1 MTPNESTT
9 PPHARDA
16 GKRLLHLLLERLAQR
31 TAGDGQDDRRGKR
44 PRRRSRTF
52 AHHVQLGDGPLELRV
67 DDLLERLENGVAVD
81 LHRSCTVAKIGGV
94 TWLGL
99 VRKNLLRRPVRTLLT
114 AAGVALGVGLI
125 VALLSIAAGTE
136 RTAGDLIHVGR
147 ADFGLFQSGV
157 SDATKSLLPDSLESR
172 IRHDAGVAQ
181 TALVFLDVTTVN
193 KQAASLVIGLDPSEF
208 AAKRLTLVE
217 GTRAGALAGD
227 HFDASSERR
236 CTSASAPFPSTGIF
250 HSGDRFEDS
259 GVVLPLSTVQA
270 LANRPGEMTSI
281 GVIVMPRQRPQ
292 AVAKRLEKRYG
303 ITAVVE
309 PGQAVNV
316 DTSSRL
322 IIDVGWVISV
332 LALIVGGIGVTNTM
346 AMSVFERVRE
356 IGILRA
362 VGWPGRRIA
371 ALIVS
376 EALGISLVAL
386 ALGLGVGVLAAHLF
400 TAQTGLSTL
409 VSPAFTASVFGWGL
423 AFALGV
429 GLLGAVY
436 PAWRALRLSPIEAL
450 RRE

>member
-1 MTPNESTT
+1 MTW
-9 PPHARDA
+9 
-16 GKRLLHLLLERLAQR
+16 
-31 TAGDGQDDRRGKR
+31 
-44 PRRRSRTF
+44 F
-52 AHHVQLGDGPLELRV
+52 
-67 DDLLERLENGVAVD
+67 
-81 LHRSCTVAKIGGV
+81 
-94 TWLGL
+94 GL

-136 RTAGDLIHVGR
+136 RTASDLIHVGR

-157 SDATKSLLPDSLESR
+157 SDATKSLLPVSLESR
-172 IRHDAGVAQ
+172 IRHDPGVAK

-193 KQAASLVIGLDPSEF
+193 GRASSLVIGLDPNEF
-208 AAKRLTLVE
+208 AAKRLTLIE
-217 GTRAGALAGD
+217 GNRSGALAGD
-227 HFDASSERR
+227 HFGAHVGETLHIGKRTFR
-236 CTSASAPFPSTGIF
+236 VTGIY
-250 HSGDRFEDS
+250 HSGDRFEDA
-259 GVVLPLSTVQA
+259 GIVLPLKTVQA
-270 LANRPGEMTSI
+270 LTNRPDEVTSI
-281 GVIVMPRQRPQ
+281 GVIVTPRQRPQ
-292 AVAKRLEKRYG
+292 AVATRLEHEYG

-376 EALGISLVAL
+376 EAIGISLVAL
-386 ALGLGVGVLAAHLF
+386 ALGLGLGVLAAHLF

-409 VSPAFTASVFGWGL
+409 VAPTFTAGVFGWGL

-429 GLLGAVY
+429 GVIGAVY